1 VKIKVERPLST
12 SNIEPSKL
20 EYIDGRYLP
29 MVLTSIRE
37 LLKKA
42 RLDGYAVPCFN
53 FWNLT
58 SLRAI
63 ITAAEEK
70 RSPVIL
76 ALYER
81 VWEDL
86 PIDYFSIIGRREAEI
101 SKVPIALHLDHGSSM
116 EVVLKCVQRG
126 FNSVMIDGSNLSLKD
141 NIALTR
147 EVVDLAHK
155 LDIGV
160 EGELG
165 RTSAVGPVKTDPVE
179 AAVFVEETGVDS
191 LSVSIGNVSG
201 MAEGTAEI
209 DFDLLEKIRMEV
221 SIPLVLH
228 GGTGIPVSS
237 VRKAIETGISKI
249 NVGHALFRASVR
261 KANQTLCSSGATEN
275 AFLAIHAYSK
285 GALEEIKK
293 VAEGK
298 IAEFGS
304 TGRA

>member
-1 VKIKVERPLST
+1 
-12 SNIEPSKL
+12 
-20 EYIDGRYLP
+20 

-37 LLKKA
+37 LLNKA

-53 FWNLT
+53 FWDLT

-63 ITAAEEK
+63 VTTGEEK

-81 VWEDL
+81 VWEQL
-86 PIDYFSIIGRREAEI
+86 PLEYFSTIGRREAEI
-101 SKVPIALHLDHGSSM
+101 SKVPVALHLDHGSSIG
-116 EVVLKCVQRG
+116 VVLKCIQRG

-147 EVVDLAHK
+147 GVVDLAHK

-165 RTSAVGPVKTDPVE
+165 HTIAANPAKTDPAE
-179 AAVFVEETGVDS
+179 AAAFVQETGVDS
-191 LSVSIGNVSG
+191 LSVSVGNVSG

-209 DFDLLEKIRMEV
+209 DFDLLEKIRREV
-221 SIPLVLH
+221 SVPLVLH
-228 GGTGIPVSS
+228 GGTGIPSS
-237 VRKAIETGISKI
+237 SIRKAIAAGVSKI

-261 KANQTLCSSGATEN
+261 KANQTLSSPEATEN
-275 AFLAIHAYSK
+275 AFLAIHAYTE

-293 VAEGK
+293 VAVEK
-298 IAEFGS
+298 MAEFGS